1 MKCLA
6 RISYDGSHF
15 EGFQRLKN
23 GRGVQNELERVVS
36 LIHKKEVKVKGAG
49 RTDAGV
55 HALDQCISFDLDV
68 EMDLDKL
75 KYVLNRSLS
84 PYIAVQSL
92 ESVSEDF
99 HARFSVKEKVYFYK
113 IYLGEKNP
121 FLEDYSYCF
130 YQKLNID
137 KMKEASRLFVG
148 NHDFKNLFS
157 VQDSP
162 KITENSIN
170 LHLKS
175 IVIKEDLLLVGI
187 GGATCALYTDE
198 EFYHAYQNLDKN
210 NIEWKGYPYIDN
222 EDSPNYEKSDEMF
235 KNDLQKIESTINEHK
250 GNVLLLSHVGP
261 FISNTSNQYEEKII
275 YSGSPS
281 LKDFL
286 FDHEDKIIAN
296 VHGHTHDA
304 QGLGKIREIKVCNPG
319 AVLKRRFGILK
330 LIKNIESNY
339 KWKIEKYQQINLID

>member
-1 MKCLA
+1 MSVKKDDKLFILLVSDIHESIENVNEIVTYCKNNSINPDYIFCLGD
-6 RISYDGSHF
+6 IMSIPQGSQGDQKIY
-15 EGFQRLKN
+15 EEKVNDLKN
-23 GRGVQNELERVVS
+23 IL
-36 LIHKKEVKVKGAG
+36 
-49 RTDAGV
+49 TT
-55 HALDQCISFDLDV
+55 
-68 EMDLDKL
+68 
-75 KYVLNRSLS
+75 
-84 PYIAVQSL
+84 L
-92 ESVSEDF
+92 ESICPNL
-99 HARFSVKEKVYFYK
+99 
-113 IYLGEKNP
+113 IYLP
-121 FLEDYSYCF
+121 
-130 YQKLNID
+130 
-137 KMKEASRLFVG
+137 G

-157 VQDSP
+157 VEDSP
-162 KITENSIN
+162 KLTENSVN

-175 IVIKEDLLLVGI
+175 IIIKEDLLLVGI

-235 KNDLQKIESTINEHK
+235 KNDLQKIESTINDHK